1 MIPTLNIQ
9 VTEILENLY
18 LEPTLKDLVEGI
30 EAKMV
35 SGDLFRE
42 LIFEKNGERA

>member
-1 MIPTLNIQ
+1 M
-9 VTEILENLY
+9 LENLY
-18 LEPTLKDLVEGI
+18 LEPTLINLVEDI

-42 LIFEKNGERA
+42 LVFEKNGERA